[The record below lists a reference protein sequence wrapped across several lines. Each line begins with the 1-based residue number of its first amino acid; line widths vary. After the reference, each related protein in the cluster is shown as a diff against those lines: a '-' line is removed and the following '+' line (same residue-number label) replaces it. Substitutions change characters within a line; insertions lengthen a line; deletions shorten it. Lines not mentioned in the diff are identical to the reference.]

1 VPARRL
7 AALFAGATLALAACA
22 GDTAALV
29 DPGDRPVTADVGD
42 LRVLR
47 HRDDPT
53 AGDRWTTVL
62 EAHPEV
68 FERTSTF
75 REEGSRTAEDGE
87 PADQRLL
94 YEARSA
100 GRTVLV
106 RMDCRGCGADGVPET
121 AVADTRLLVWT
132 LVAGRGGPTRLGPSA
147 LVADGGQAVEVGDHV
162 VVVEPGSRR
171 PARLDGEVLRL
182 VATHDDPRIDVYAV
196 VAPGTGAA
204 VYGDVGY
211 AVRAA
216 GG

>member
-75 REEGSRTAEDGE
+75 REEGSRTA
-87 PADQRLL
+87 ADDEAADVHLL
-94 YEARSA
+94 YEARSP
-100 GRTVLV
+100 GSTLVV
-106 RMDCRGCGADGVPET
+106 RMDCRGCGDDGVPSTTVE
-121 AVADTRLLVWT
+121 DTRLLV
-132 LVAGRGGPTRLGPSA
+132 
-147 LVADGGQAVEVGDHV
+147 
-162 VVVEPGSRR
+162 
-171 PARLDGEVLRL
+171 
-182 VATHDDPRIDVYAV
+182 
-196 VAPGTGAA
+196 
-204 VYGDVGY
+204 
-211 AVRAA
+211 
-216 GG
+216 